1 MTDYIESL
9 NWRYA
14 VKKYDPT
21 RKVSDIDIEKLKEA
35 VQLSVSSMGLQPY
48 KVIIVEDKDVK
59 EKLADA
65 FSGNNKNLA
74 VAASHIFI
82 FANEVN
88 VNETHIDSYVENIAE
103 TRGISKEDVS
113 GFEAS
118 MKGYIS
124 SLTEEQKNNWT
135 AKQAYIAMSGLINAA
150 AVLRVDTTPMEGFNA
165 AGVNEILKLEEKGL
179 NAAVIATVGYRADDD
194 ASQNLKKVRKPE
206 NELFIT
212 I

>member
-14 VKKYDPT
+14 VKKYDPA
-21 RKVSDIDIEKLKEA
+21 RKVSDIDIAKLKEA

-48 KVIIVEDKDVK
+48 KVIIVEDKAVK
-59 EKLADA
+59 ERLAEA

-82 FANEVN
+82 FANELN
-88 VNETHIDSYVENIAE
+88 VNESHIDSYVENIAE
-103 TRGISKEDVS
+103 TRGIAKEDVA

-135 AKQAYIAMSGLINAA
+135 ARQAYIAMSGLINAA
-150 AVLRVDTTPMEGFNA
+150 AVLRIDTTPMEGFNA
-165 AGVNEILKLEEKGL
+165 AGVNNILKLEEKGL
-179 NAAVIATVGYRADDD
+179 NAAVIATVGYRAADDT
-194 ASQNLKKVRKPE
+194 SQTLKKVRKPE

>member
-88 VNETHIDSYVENIAE
+88 VNEAHIDSYIENIAE
-103 TRGISKEDVS
+103 TRGIAKEDVS

-135 AKQAYIAMSGLINAA
+135 AKQTYIAMSGLINAA
-150 AVLRVDTTPMEGFNA
+150 AVLRIDTTPMEGFNA

>member
-21 RKVSDIDIEKLKEA
+21 RKVSDLDIEKLKEA

-48 KVIIVEDKDVK
+48 KVIIVEDQAVK

-88 VNETHIDSYVENIAE
+88 VNEAHIDSYIENIAE
-103 TRGISKEDVS
+103 TRGIAKEDVS

-118 MKGYIS
+118 IKGYIS

-150 AVLRVDTTPMEGFNA
+150 AVLRIDTTPMEGFNA

>member
-14 VKKYDPT
+14 VKKYDPA

-65 FSGNNKNLA
+65 FSGNDKNLA

-88 VNETHIDSYVENIAE
+88 VNEAHIDSYIENIAE
-103 TRGISKEDVS
+103 TRGIAKEDVS

-150 AVLRVDTTPMEGFNA
+150 AVLRIDTTPMEGFNA

-179 NAAVIATVGYRADDD
+179 NAAVITTVGYRADDD

>member
-35 VQLSVSSMGLQPY
+35 IQLSVSSMGLQPY
-48 KVIIVEDKDVK
+48 KVIIVEDHAVR
-59 EKLADA
+59 EKLAEA

-88 VNETHIDSYVENIAE
+88 VNESHIDSYVENIAE
-103 TRGISKEDVS
+103 TRGIAKEDVA

-118 MKGYIS
+118 MKGYIR

-135 AKQAYIAMSGLINAA
+135 ARQAYIAMSGLINAA
-150 AVLRVDTTPMEGFNA
+150 AVLRIDTTPMEGFNPT
-165 AGVNEILKLEEKGL
+165 GVNDILKLEEKGL
-179 NAAVIATVGYRADDD
+179 NAAVIATVGYRAADDV
-194 ASQNLKKVRKPE
+194 SQNLKKVRKSGK
-206 NELFIT
+206 ELFIT

>member
-88 VNETHIDSYVENIAE
+88 VNEAHIDSYIENIAE
-103 TRGISKEDVS
+103 TRGIAKEDVS

-150 AVLRVDTTPMEGFNA
+150 AVLRIDTTPMEGFNA